1 MGDQIMVVWRRLG
14 KEHGEGEGFRLNSP
28 DVVKRHLSEKIERF
42 RPERRWHRVSDNVIV
57 EKADPSGAGFGED
70 TWIYYLQAQR
80 WAVIENHTGDPEWPW
95 YVHIGST
102 VYETDLKGWVFT
114 DHFADVIVKDDGV
127 SHSVLDLD
135 DLARGLELGLVSGST
150 GSEILRQTQSLVDTI
165 REGRF
170 PPGELSE
177 REAWKCELSHLRG

>member
-80 WAVIENHTGDPEWPW
+80 WAVIEKTTQVIPNGRGMYTLDQL
-95 YVHIGST
+95 ST
-102 VYETDLKGWVFT
+102 KPISKGGCLPIT
-114 DHFADVIVKDDGV
+114 
-127 SHSVLDLD
+127 SP
-135 DLARGLELGLVSGST
+135 T
-150 GSEILRQTQSLVDTI
+150 
-165 REGRF
+165 
-170 PPGELSE
+170 
-177 REAWKCELSHLRG
+177 

>member
-1 MGDQIMVVWRRLG
+1 MQFYSKLTARVSVMALAAAGCAPALAQEMPADA
-14 KEHGEGEGFRLNSP
+14 P
-28 DVVKRHLSEKIERF
+28 DIAQSEQ
-42 RPERRWHRVSDNVIV
+42 PADDVSDNVIV